1 MLYTSQE
8 CAYKLLGVY
17 YIHRKPR
24 NTAISP
30 RDFVGIGFRIRGN
43 STFTYQGGSFQAGDG
58 STLFLPAGTAF
69 QNRHDT
75 EEELV
80 IVHLQPL
87 GSTPCDFQLY
97 ENTADLE
104 PLFRNLYALWMEGSY
119 NRCMALLYTI
129 FDTLEKPAAMP
140 PSVIAPGVSLLR
152 QHFRDPKLTVTQA
165 ANACFVSEVYFRRIY
180 RQHFGTSP
188 LQDIL
193 TMRFDYAAQ
202 LLRSGY
208 YTVEQVA
215 KQAGFSDVKYF
226 RTAFTRHFGVTP
238 TQYKERKELP

>member
-24 NTAISP
+24 NTATSP

-58 STLFLPAGTAF
+58 STLFLPTNTAF
-69 QNRHDT
+69 QNRHEK

-87 GSTPCDFQLY
+87 GSTPRDFQLY
-97 ENTADLE
+97 ENTGALE
-104 PLFRNLYALWMEGSY
+104 PLFRKLYALWEEGCY
-119 NRCMALLYTI
+119 NRCMALLYEV
-129 FDTLEKPAAMP
+129 FDALEAPRANIP
-140 PSVIAPGVSLLR
+140 HVIAPGVALLK
-152 QHFRDPKLTVTQA
+152 QGFRDPRLTVAQA
-165 ANACFVSEVYFRRIY
+165 ANACFVSEVYFRRVY

-188 LQDIL
+188 LQDVL
-193 TMRFDYAAQ
+193 SMRFDYATQ

-215 KQAGFSDVKYF
+215 KQSGFSDVKYF
-226 RTAFTRHFGVTP
+226 RTAFTKHFGVTP